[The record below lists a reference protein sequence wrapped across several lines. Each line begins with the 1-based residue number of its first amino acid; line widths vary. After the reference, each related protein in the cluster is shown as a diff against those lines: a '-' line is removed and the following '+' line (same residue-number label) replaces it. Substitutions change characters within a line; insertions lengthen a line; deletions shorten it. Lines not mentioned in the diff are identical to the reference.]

1 MKPTLSIAIPAHN
14 EERFIARCIESV
26 ARSAQL
32 ADTNVEIV
40 VALNRCT
47 DGTQAVA
54 ESLGARCVVNNT
66 RCIAAVRNAAVR
78 ASTAPAVATIDAD
91 SWMAPG
97 AVSGI
102 LRKVHD
108 TRYIGG
114 GTFMRP
120 ERMSL
125 GIFFSTLV
133 LLRYILKHRV
143 PSAGMFWFS
152 REAFDTV
159 GGFDESLV
167 SGEDVDFAFRLRALG
182 RARGRQYGTLWRH
195 GITTSCRKF
204 DKFGDWHLF
213 REPDLLKQLLGGKNP
228 EAASRYYYDADR

>member
-1 MKPTLSIAIPAHN
+1 MKPTLSVAIPAHN
-14 EERFIARCIESV
+14 EEGFIARCIESV

-32 ADTNVEIV
+32 ADASVEIV

-47 DGTQAVA
+47 DGTQAIA

-78 ASTAPAVATIDAD
+78 ASVAPVVATIDAD

-97 AVSGI
+97 AVSEI
-102 LRKVHD
+102 LRKAHD

-143 PSAGMFWFS
+143 PSAGMF
-152 REAFDTV
+152 
-159 GGFDESLV
+159 LV
-167 SGEDVDFAFRLRALG
+167 L
-182 RARGRQYGTLWRH
+182 ARN
-195 GITTSCRKF
+195 I
-204 DKFGDWHLF
+204 
-213 REPDLLKQLLGGKNP
+213 
-228 EAASRYYYDADR
+228 